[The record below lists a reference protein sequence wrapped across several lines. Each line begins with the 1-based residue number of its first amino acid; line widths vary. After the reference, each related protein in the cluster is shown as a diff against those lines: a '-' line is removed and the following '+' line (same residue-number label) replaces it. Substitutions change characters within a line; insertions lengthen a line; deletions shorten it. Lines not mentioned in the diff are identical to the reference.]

1 MLVSL
6 LYLFSFLSFNTK
18 AMMPDD
24 ARLEPTAALVRSAD
38 ADFVFLTEEYTGQIG
53 AALKDKYPYSAK
65 ARSHIDETERFFC
78 KYPIAAVDEI
88 CVIPSGKYMDCWVHR
103 VLVVPAK
110 GDTLSLYCCHLPH
123 GYNERMSIVSAVVD
137 DIAKGRRDAI
147 VGGDMNSIALSLPM
161 LMFLSS
167 GMKDAW
173 TEKGQGSSA
182 TFHGSGLNV
191 RIDYIFHTPALVTKR
206 ALRISGSGI
215 SDHDAMFAE
224 FEKKK

>member
-6 LYLFSFLSFNTK
+6 LYIFSFLSFNTK

-88 CVIPSGKYMDCWVHR
+88 GVIPSGKYMDCWAHR
-103 VLVVPAK
+103 VLVVPAE

-123 GYNERMSIVSAVVD
+123 GYHERKSIVGAILD

-147 VGGDMNSIALSLPM
+147 VGGDMNSLAISGPM
-161 LMFLSS
+161 RMLTRGGLA
-167 GMKDAW
+167 DAW
-173 TEKGQGSSA
+173 AENGKGGCA

-191 RIDYIFHTPALVTKR
+191 RIDYIFHTPALQAKR
-206 ALRISGSGI
+206 VQSISGSGI